1 MFFVNIKYRQKRNR
15 SGKKKETNIY
25 VKKRIVNIVEFNIH
39 VHIDEFTNYRWNL
52 CSLLKL
58 LQIIIINMC
67 IHQDLEQLAW

>member
-1 MFFVNIKYRQKRNR
+1 MNIKYRQKKKQEWQ
-15 SGKKKETNIY
+15 KKKETNIY

-67 IHQDLEQLAW
+67 IHQDLELLAW